1 MRVLPCNVVA
11 YVARQTNQ
19 HPKLV
24 FNQLYHR
31 FTYGTHWLEPQ
42 DTVDLIAGLGGR
54 VQEGDLVDS
63 GYLHV
68 Y

>member
-19 HPKLV
+19 HPKVV
-24 FNQLYHR
+24 FSQLYR
-31 FTYGTHWLEPQ
+31 LYTYGSHWLDPL
-42 DTVDLIAGLGGR
+42 DTRDLISGLGGV
-54 VQEGDLVDS
+54 VQEGDTVDQ